1 MTDKEKQMLV
11 QLREFVRQEYE
22 SLDGKTSPLAMTKVQ
37 TVAWAF
43 SSIVKSLDEVLK
55 GHVTFSKGE

>member
-11 QLREFVRQEYE
+11 QLREFTRQEYE
-22 SLDGKTSPLAMTKVQ
+22 GLDGKTSPLAMTKVSDA
-37 TVAWAF
+37 AWTL

-55 GHVTFSKGE
+55 DYVTFQKS